1 MSLISRVEISNY
13 LTEGLEFNHFAN
25 WSPML
30 TGITLRM
37 DNQSSLVNITNGGG
51 KTSMAEILLLVLS
64 RDKSLLQRVREKSA
78 PKGRGYT
85 HARVEFREVDKTS
98 FREPSLL
105 EIDPENL
112 PGQTR
117 VYGVALNNDVA
128 DAPIFYSYSGTL
140 EDSPCYTLANGL
152 LTHVPDDVFAKKTRS
167 LPGSQ
172 WNAFRNA
179 SEWQAHVGD
188 AISID
193 VVRRNVVYQNKGSDD

>member
-117 VYGVALNNDVA
+117 VYGVALNNDVT
-128 DAPIFYSYSGTL
+128 DSPIFYSYSGTL

-167 LPGSQ
+167 IPGCQ
-172 WNAFRNA
+172 WNAFP
-179 SEWQAHVGD
+179 
-188 AISID
+188 
-193 VVRRNVVYQNKGSDD
+193 